1 MQRRNQARRP
11 TGFHLLLL
19 LTILA
24 SLLRPGLALA
34 ARLSDSAEIIG
45 ASPKSAPA
53 PAETDVQKLLK
64 RMTAGQKVG
73 QLFLVSFQGADS
85 GWDSQIAELIRDY
98 YVGGVL
104 LTAENLGQAG
114 ATPSAMVNLTN
125 QLQAIAFNQPLPP
138 PDATAT
144 PVITATVRPPKPL
157 SLIHI

>member
-1 MQRRNQARRP
+1 MQRRNVRLSSRRSQARQP
-11 TGFHLLLL
+11 AGFHLLLL
-19 LTILA
+19 LTIVA
-24 SLLRPGLALA
+24 TLLQPGWALA
-34 ARLSDSAEIIG
+34 ARLSAQAEG
-45 ASPKSAPA
+45 SPKAAPA

-73 QLFLVSFQGADS
+73 QLFLVSFQGNDS

-104 LTAENLGQAG
+104 LTAENLGQTN

-125 QLQAIAFNQPLPP
+125 QLQAIAFNQPLPS

-144 PVITATVRPPKPL
+144 PVITATVRPPK
-157 SLIHI
+157 